1 MQVEPIASAFF
12 KKKIMLEAEYIFEE
26 QASLGSNS
34 ISISPNVSD

>member
-12 KKKIMLEAEYIFEE
+12 KKKILLEAEDIFEE

-34 ISISPNVSD
+34 ISISPNPSD